1 MIKYL
6 IVQFY
11 RSVSRWICLS
21 IYQDFE
27 SIKIVKE
34 DVESMEKLRSHN
46 GI

>member
-21 IYQDFE
+21 IYQDCE
-27 SIKIVKE
+27 RWKVKK
-34 DVESMEKLRSHN
+34 V
-46 GI
+46 